1 MIQWLAR
8 TLGFEHR
15 RGLSDEKRVELARL
29 HAKSRRVLRKSI
41 TVRVSLI
48 AAIQSG
54 NNRSH
59 H

>member
-1 MIQWLAR
+1 MIRWLAR
-8 TLGFEHR
+8 TLGFEQ

-29 HAKSRRVLRKSI
+29 HAQTRRVLRQSI

-48 AAIQSG
+48 ASIKSNG
-54 NNRSH
+54 SH